1 MDISLAYLTLNHAKG
16 LGPRKIKTLV
26 ETLGSAKAVLESS
39 PETLATVEGIGP
51 VIIKAIQEAKQS
63 DWTKQELERAHKLGV
78 ALIHLEHPSYPE
90 LLKHIYDPPSL
101 LYVHGDLPQY
111 SKAIGIVGT
120 RDASQH
126 ALYFTKQ
133 LATDLAKAKVIV
145 TSGLALGIDTAAHQ
159 GAVSVENGQ
168 TIAVLGS
175 GVDVIYPRQNQKL
188 AEIILKGHG
197 AIISEYPLQTQPSPT
212 NFPGRNRIINGLSQG
227 VVVVEAG
234 EKSGALITS
243 DYALEEGRTVFAVPG
258 RISDPKSKGTL
269 SLLKQGA
276 VLLESAQDIFNEF
289 SWGQNPSEPSI
300 ELSTQ
305 DSVIVKA
312 IQKLESALL
321 DDLQS
326 SIGISTS
333 ELVSHLMMLELRG
346 LIKCA
351 GGRYIALIKA

>member
-1 MDISLAYLTLNHAKG
+1 MDISLAYLTLTHAKG

-26 ETLGSAKAVLESS
+26 DTLGSAKAVLESD
-39 PETLATVEGIGP
+39 PQTLSTVEGIGP

-63 DWTKQELERAHKLGV
+63 DWPEKELERANKLGV
-78 ALIHLEHPSYPE
+78 SLIHLEHPDYPD

-101 LYVHGDLPQY
+101 LYMQGTLPTQT
-111 SKAIGIVGT
+111 KAIGIVGT

-133 LATDLAKAKVIV
+133 LATDLVKANV
-145 TSGLALGIDTAAHQ
+145 TVASGLALGIDTAAHQ
-159 GAVSVENGQ
+159 GAVSINDGQ

-188 AEIILKGHG
+188 AEMILNGHG

-243 DYALEEGRTVFAVPG
+243 DYAAEEGRVVFAVPG
-258 RISDPKSKGTL
+258 RVNDPKSKGTL

-289 SWGQNPSEPSI
+289 SWGQTTVAPALN
-300 ELSTQ
+300 LSGQ
-305 DSVIVKA
+305 ESLIVNI
-312 IQKLESALL
+312 IQRLESALL
-321 DDLQS
+321 DDLQLAT
-326 SIGISTS
+326 GIPTA
-333 ELVSHLMMLELRG
+333 ELLSGLMMLELKG
-346 LIKCA
+346 IVKSVA
-351 GGRYIALIKA
+351 GRYITLIKA